1 MMMMMTM
8 SLCEKMWL
16 GVCWVGCVDVDRD
29 DEMMMMNMVVYMS
42 VYIHMYIYRS
52 ESVWM
57 HGTHPMWRPE

>member
-1 MMMMMTM
+1 MMM
-8 SLCEKMWL
+8 SGDDDEASRIFRGWCGEI
-16 GVCWVGCVDVDRD
+16 DRD
-29 DEMMMMNMVVYMS
+29 DDGDDDVLVVYMS